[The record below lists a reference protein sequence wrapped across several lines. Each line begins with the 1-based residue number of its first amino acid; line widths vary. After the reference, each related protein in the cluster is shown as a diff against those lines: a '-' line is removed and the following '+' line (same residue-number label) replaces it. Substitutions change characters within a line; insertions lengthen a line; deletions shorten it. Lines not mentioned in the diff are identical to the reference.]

1 MQISEPTKMVN
12 PLEDMVSTH
21 PGWLGDLANSPVLVL
36 LVVGGLLMFYGLFV
50 LRRKR
55 RLDPR
60 ELAFR
65 TIAHERGYSRSQ
77 ISTLRKHAM
86 GAGMA
91 SPVGIVMSDE
101 LSARVLQSQ

>member
-1 MQISEPTKMVN
+1 MQLSEPTKLVN
-12 PLEDMVSTH
+12 PLSDAASSD
-21 PGWLGDLANSPVLVL
+21 PGWLAEVARSPVLML
-36 LVVGGLLMFYGLFV
+36 LVTGGLLVIYGLFV
-50 LRRKR
+50 FRRKR

-65 TIAHERGYSRSQ
+65 TIAHQRGYSRKQ

-101 LSARVLQSQ
+101 LSARVLQSN